1 MSKGKGGNVSSAV
14 WQIAAPIAAQLGVA
28 GLAGTFQNWQDEIL
42 PFLREASD
50 ELAALL

>member
-1 MSKGKGGNVSSAV
+1 MDAARGGRERTGVHRRGHF
-14 WQIAAPIAAQLGVA
+14 AAQLGVA
-28 GLAGTFQNWQDEIL
+28 GLAGTFQNWQNEIL